1 MVFSNFFK
9 HKTHKI
15 VVEPFFLEK
24 KHSNFAV
31 QKPTMSLILNLETA
45 TKNCSVAL
53 AKNGTTIACKEIA
66 AQNFSHAEKLHVFI
80 TEILTENTIQFS
92 DLNAIAVSQGPGSYT
107 GLRIGVS
114 SAKGLCYALN
124 IPLISVDTLQLL
136 AKQITIENG
145 IILPMIDA
153 RRMEVFSAIYDKN
166 YNQIRTTQAEIIDAT
181 SYQEITETIH
191 LVGDGIE
198 KFKNTLTDEKF
209 IFHTENVYPSAKEMS
224 ELSFQ
229 KFQKSNFEDV
239 AYFEPFYLK
248 DFLLVK

>member
-1 MVFSNFFK
+1 
-9 HKTHKI
+9 
-15 VVEPFFLEK
+15 
-24 KHSNFAV
+24 
-31 QKPTMSLILNLETA
+31 MSLILNLETA

-53 AKNGTTIACKEIA
+53 AKDGKTIACKEIA

-80 TEILTENTIQFS
+80 EEILSENNIQFS

-124 IPLISVDTLQLL
+124 IPLIAVDTLQLL

-153 RRMEVFSAIYDKN
+153 RRMEVFSAFYDKN
-166 YNQIRTTQAEIIDAT
+166 HIQIRTTQAEIIDEL
-181 SYQEITETIH
+181 SYQEISEIIH

-209 IFHTENVYPSAKEMS
+209 IFHSDAVFPSAKEMS
-224 ELSFQ
+224 ELSYD
-229 KFQKSNFEDV
+229 KFKIKDFVDV

-248 DFLLVK
+248 DFVLSK

>member
-1 MVFSNFFK
+1 M
-9 HKTHKI
+9 
-15 VVEPFFLEK
+15 P
-24 KHSNFAV
+24 
-31 QKPTMSLILNLETA
+31 LILNLETA

-53 AKNGTTIACKEIA
+53 AKDGKTIACKEIA

-80 TEILTENTIQFS
+80 AEILSENNIQFS

-124 IPLISVDTLQLL
+124 IPLIALDTLQLL
-136 AKQITIENG
+136 AKQITVENG

-153 RRMEVFSAIYDKN
+153 RRMEVFSAFYDKN
-166 YNQIRTTQAEIIDAT
+166 HIQIRTTQAEIIDES
-181 SYQEITETIH
+181 SYQEISGTIH

-209 IFHTENVYPSAKEMS
+209 IFHSDVVFPSAKEMS
-224 ELSFQ
+224 ELSFN
-229 KFQKSNFEDV
+229 KFKISEFVDV

-248 DFLLVK
+248 DFVLSK